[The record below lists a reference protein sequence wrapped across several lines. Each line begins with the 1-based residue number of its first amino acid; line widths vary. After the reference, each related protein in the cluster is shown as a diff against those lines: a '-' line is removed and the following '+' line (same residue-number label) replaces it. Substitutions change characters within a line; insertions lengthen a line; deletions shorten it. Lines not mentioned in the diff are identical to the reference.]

1 MDYRI
6 VKINVTQDP
15 ICCRVVTGT
24 RRIYSVT
31 MPKDGGVIAYLHGG
45 RVTNFPVVKQEYRL
59 PPFAE
64 ETLRKAESSGIGF
77 YKAYRE
83 AGETQ
88 YARDEMVDMILDV
101 HGLQRQPELAE
112 DTDLLK
118 ELCRIDARFSLGPV
132 WNDRVSSDWQAMEE
146 IVQREVRGDE
156 FIALHDYLEG
166 IGIGIDATWVLQ
178 IVDQPCIF
186 NDEHT
191 TFRNVCQNFLT
202 RYNREFDQAYER
214 YCDSAKAAGL
224 ELTLTEAEPYA
235 QKIIELD
242 KANLP
247 ARELS
252 KWLTFEE
259 VLKDRVLS
267 FEGYRKISDAYDR
280 LVIGDEGIDGDIIAA
295 VEEKLLSI
303 QDIQLLIA
311 IADGKVD
318 PKTTVQRIDFTEKNP
333 YLSYGL
339 DTEMEMEL

>member
-6 VKINVTQDP
+6 VKINVTQDL
-15 ICCRVVTGT
+15 INCQVVTGT
-24 RRIYSVT
+24 CRIYSLT
-31 MPKDGGVIAYLHGG
+31 ILKDGGVIAHLRGG
-45 RVTNFPVVKQEYRL
+45 RVANFPVVKHEFRL

-77 YKAYRE
+77 YKSHKE
-83 AGETQ
+83 AEDRQ
-88 YARDEMVDMILDV
+88 YVRDEMVDMILDA

-118 ELCRIDARFSLGPV
+118 GLCRIDARFSLGPV
-132 WNDRVSSDWQAMEE
+132 WNDRGSSDWQAMEE

-156 FIALHDYLEG
+156 FIALHDYLAE

-186 NDEHT
+186 NDELT
-191 TFRNVCQNFLT
+191 TFRKICRSFLT
-202 RYNREFDQAYER
+202 RYDREFNQAYDR
-214 YCDSAKAAGL
+214 YCVSAKAAGL
-224 ELTLTEAEPYA
+224 ELSFEEAEPYA
-235 QKIIELD
+235 KKIIALD

-295 VEEKLLSI
+295 VEEKLLSK
-303 QDIQLLIA
+303 QDIQLLTA

-318 PKTTVQRIDFTEKNP
+318 PETTEQRIDFTEKNP

-339 DTEMEMEL
+339 DTEMEMEF